1 MPLKFLLIFSYF
13 LFIFFSKSYAKSV
26 HQLKCQNIKNNSIH
40 TFKIYKTY
48 KVVNILPNGYSFDYI
63 INKESKSEV
72 TAYFYQKKENFIK
85 KFYLEFN
92 LDTKV
97 LYDEMYIGKDINNLF
112 LKDKKI
118 FSCKDDK

>member
-1 MPLKFLLIFSYF
+1 MPLKFLLIFFYF
-13 LFIFFSKSYAKSV
+13 LLIFFSKSYAKSV

-48 KVVNILPNGYSFDYI
+48 KVVNILPNGYRFDYI

>member
-26 HQLKCQNIKNNSIH
+26 HQLKCQNIKNNSVH
-40 TFKIYKTY
+40 TFKIYKNY
-48 KVVNILPNGYSFDYI
+48 KVVNILPNGYRFDYI
-63 INKESKSEV
+63 INKESKSKV

-97 LYDEMYIGKDINNLF
+97 LYDEMYIGKDINSLF

>member
-1 MPLKFLLIFSYF
+1 MTHKFLLTVF
-13 LFIFFSKSYAKSV
+13 FIFFIFLSKSYAKSV
-26 HQLKCQNIKNNSIH
+26 HQLKCQNIKNNSVH
-40 TFKIYKTY
+40 TFKIYKNY
-48 KVVNILPNGYSFDYI
+48 KVVNILPNGYRFDYI

-72 TAYFYQKKENFIK
+72 SAYFYQKKENFVK

-97 LYDEMYIGKDINNLF
+97 LYDEMYIGKDINSLF